1 MKMKMKGAETG
12 LRGEIEIERF
22 FMTKAWSEAMAQAV
36 KAGKLSAESAEN
48 IRRMTAASKSLPLV
62 EASIGE
68 LVAAGEWAEL
78 NDRFFRTLAFGT
90 GGLRGR
96 TIGKVV
102 TKAEQGKPTAL
113 GRPEFPAVGTNCMN
127 DGNVARATQGL
138 VNYLKKNFAGQ
149 APSVVFA
156 HDTRHFS
163 REFAELASRT
173 VAAAGGTAYLF
184 AEDRSTPEL
193 SFAVRHL
200 GAQAGVEITASHN
213 PPHDNGYKVYFSDGA
228 QIVEPHAS
236 GIIREVEAVQEPE
249 VHPQP
254 QDGGKVV
261 RVGPEIDAAYL
272 ETLKDLVIEREMLK
286 KEGAKLKVVFSPLHG
301 TGIRI
306 VPAMLKAAGVQA
318 SVVASQE
325 KGDGRFPTVKSP
337 NPENGEALAL
347 GIEQAKTD
355 KADLVAATDP
365 DADRMGVALRN
376 ADGEYEL
383 ITGNQIGSLLAAY
396 RIERMRAKGW
406 IRAGEEKKCCLIKTF
421 VTTDLQKEMA
431 AVAGMKCV
439 ETLTGFKYIGEKLGL
454 YEKQAGGRGKL
465 GAEEWRR
472 RRIEQSTFFVF
483 GGEESYGYSG
493 GDDVRDKDAN
503 GAVLMFVE
511 AAAWAKS
518 QGRNLLQELDGIY
531 RKHGLYLEKL
541 GNLEMPGAE
550 GAKQIARAV
559 ASYQG
564 QPPREWGGRK
574 VVGVQDYEKG
584 SHRDVDG
591 REIPKERMLMF
602 DLGEG
607 FRVAVRA
614 SGTEPKM
621 KIYFFGKRKVGAGE
635 DLAQAKRALAGEL
648 DSLWGW
654 TQQDAVRRAQGA

>member
-1 MKMKMKGAETG
+1 MASTEGIQKV
-12 LRGEIEIERF
+12 ER
-22 FMTKAWSEAMAQAV
+22 AVEAGQ
-36 KAGKLSAESAEN
+36 LSAESGKN
-48 IRRMTAASKSLPLV
+48 IKKTFVGAKEGSVERVSLEALV
-62 EASIGE
+62 G
-68 LVAAGEWAEL
+68 AGEWGEL

-102 TKAEQGKPTAL
+102 TEAEKGKPTAL

-127 DGNVARATQGL
+127 YGNVARATQGL
-138 VNYLKKNFAGQ
+138 VNYLKKNFSGK

-163 REFAELASRT
+163 REFAELSART

-249 VHPQP
+249 VDPHPKH
-254 QDGGKVV
+254 GGKIVILGQEV
-261 RVGPEIDAAYL
+261 DTAYL
-272 ETLKDLVIEREMLK
+272 EALKELVIEGEMLK
-286 KEGAKLKVVFSPLHG
+286 KEGARLRVVYSPLHG
-301 TGIRI
+301 TGVRI
-306 VPAMLKAAGVQA
+306 VPAMLKGVGVEA
-318 SVVASQE
+318 SLVVSQE

-337 NPENGEALAL
+337 NPENGEALAF
-347 GIEQAKTD
+347 GIEQAK
-355 KADLVAATDP
+355 KERADLVLATDP
-365 DADRMGVALRN
+365 DADRMGVAVRN
-376 ADGEYEL
+376 SSGEYEL
-383 ITGNQIGSLLAAY
+383 ITGNQIGSLLSAY
-396 RIERMRAKGW
+396 RIDRMRAKGW
-406 IRAGEEKKCCLIKTF
+406 IQPGEEKCCCLIKTF
-421 VTTDLQKEMA
+421 VTTDLQKEI
-431 AVAGMKCV
+431 AGSVGMRCV
-439 ETLTGFKYIGEKLGL
+439 ETLTGFKYIGEKLGI
-454 YEKQAGGRGKL
+454 YEKQAGGRGPM

-472 RRIEQSTFFVF
+472 ARIEKSTFFVF

-493 GDDVRDKDAN
+493 GDFVRDKDAN

-518 QGRNLLQELDGIY
+518 HGRNLLEELDAIY

-541 GNLEMPGAE
+541 GTLEMSGAE

-559 ASYQG
+559 GSYQNS
-564 QPPREWGGRK
+564 PPQEWGGRR
-574 VVGVQDYEKG
+574 VLGVTDFEKQNYQ
-584 SHRDVDG
+584 DVDG
-591 REIPKERMLMF
+591 KRIPKERMLIF

-621 KIYFFGKRKVGAGE
+621 KCYFFGKRNVGANE
-635 DLAQAKRALAGEL
+635 DLAKAKRELAGEIEK
-648 DSLWGW
+648 LWEW
-654 TQQDAVRRAQGA
+654 TRLDAVRRAQAV

>member
-1 MKMKMKGAETG
+1 MVKG
-12 LRGEIEIERF
+12 
-22 FMTKAWSEAMAQAV
+22 WSEAVEQAG
-36 KAGKLSAESAEN
+36 KAGKLSAESADN
-48 IRRMTAASKSLPLV
+48 IRKLAASQPLPLI

-68 LVAAGEWAEL
+68 LVAGGEWAEL

-127 DGNVARATQGL
+127 YGNVARATQGL
-138 VNYLKKNFAGQ
+138 VNYLKKNFSGQ
-149 APSVVFA
+149 APSVVFS

-163 REFAELASRT
+163 REFAELSART

-193 SFAVRHL
+193 SFAVRHR

-213 PPHDNGYKVYFSDGA
+213 PSHDNGYKVYFSDGA

-236 GIIREVEAVQEPE
+236 GIIREVEAVKE
-249 VHPQP
+249 VVTDPKP
-254 QDGGKVV
+254 KDGGKVV
-261 RVGPEIDAAYL
+261 VLGKEVDEAYVQAL
-272 ETLKDLVIEREMLK
+272 QELVIEGERLR

-306 VPAMLKAAGVQA
+306 VPAILKAVGVPV
-318 SVVASQE
+318 SMVAAQE

-347 GIEQAKTD
+347 GIEQAKKE
-355 KADLVAATDP
+355 KADFVVATDP

-376 ADGEYEL
+376 AAGEYEL
-383 ITGNQIGSLLAAY
+383 ITGNQIGSLMAAY
-396 RIERMRAKGW
+396 RIERMRAKSW
-406 IRAGEEKKCCLIKTF
+406 IRPGEEKSCCLIKTF

-431 AVAGMKCV
+431 AAAGMKCV
-439 ETLTGFKYIGEKLGL
+439 ETLTGFKYIGEKLGI
-454 YEKQAGGRGKL
+454 YEKQAGGRGNL

-472 RRIEQSTFFVF
+472 RRIEKSTFFVF

-493 GDDVRDKDAN
+493 GDYVRDKDAN

-518 QGRNLLQELDGIY
+518 QGRDLLQELDGIY

-564 QPPREWGGRK
+564 QPPKEWGGRK

-591 REIPKERMLMF
+591 KEIPKEKMLMF

-621 KIYFFGKRKVGAGE
+621 KIYFFGKRQVGANE
-635 DLAQAKRALAGEL
+635 DLGKAKKELAAEL
-648 DSLWGW
+648 ERLWEW
-654 TQQDAVRRAQGA
+654 TKQDAVARSKG

>member
-163 REFAELASRT
+163 RDFAELASRT

-200 GAQAGVEITASHN
+200 GSQAGVEITASHN

-272 ETLKDLVIEREMLK
+272 ETLKDLVIEPEMLK
-286 KEGAKLKVVFSPLHG
+286 KEGTKLKVVFSPLHG

>member
-1 MKMKMKGAETG
+1 MVSTVGIQKV
-12 LRGEIEIERF
+12 ER
-22 FMTKAWSEAMAQAV
+22 AVEAGQ
-36 KAGKLSAESAEN
+36 LSAESGKN
-48 IRRMTAASKSLPLV
+48 IKKTFVGAKKGSVERISLEALV
-62 EASIGE
+62 G
-68 LVAAGEWAEL
+68 AGEWGEL

-102 TKAEQGKPTAL
+102 TEAEKGKPTAL

-127 DGNVARATQGL
+127 YGNVARATQGL
-138 VNYLKKNFAGQ
+138 VNYLKKNFSGK

-163 REFAELASRT
+163 REFAELSART

-193 SFAVRHL
+193 SFAVRYL

-249 VHPQP
+249 VDPHPKH
-254 QDGGKVV
+254 GGKVV
-261 RVGPEIDAAYL
+261 ILGQEVDAAYL
-272 ETLKDLVIEREMLK
+272 EALKELVIEGEMLK
-286 KEGAKLKVVFSPLHG
+286 KEGAKLRVVYSPLHG
-301 TGIRI
+301 TGVRI
-306 VPAMLKAAGVQA
+306 VPAMLKRVGVEA
-318 SVVASQE
+318 SLVASQE

-347 GIEQAKTD
+347 GIEQAKKE
-355 KADLVAATDP
+355 KADLVLATDP
-365 DADRMGVALRN
+365 DADRMGVAVRN
-376 ADGEYEL
+376 SSGEYEL
-383 ITGNQIGSLLAAY
+383 ITGNQIGSLLSAY
-396 RIERMRAKGW
+396 RIDRMRAKGW
-406 IRAGEEKKCCLIKTF
+406 IRPGEEKRCCLIKTF
-421 VTTDLQKEMA
+421 VTTDLQKEI
-431 AVAGMKCV
+431 AGSVGMRCV
-439 ETLTGFKYIGEKLGL
+439 ETLTGFKYIGEKLGI
-454 YEKQAGGRGKL
+454 YEKQAGGRGPM

-472 RRIEQSTFFVF
+472 ARIEKSTFFVF

-493 GDDVRDKDAN
+493 GDFVRDKDAN

-518 QGRNLLQELDGIY
+518 HGRNLLEEMDTIY

-541 GNLEMPGAE
+541 GTLEMSGAE

-559 ASYQG
+559 ESYQNS
-564 QPPREWGGRK
+564 PPQEWGGRR
-574 VVGVQDYEKG
+574 VLGVTDFEKQNYQ
-584 SHRDVDG
+584 DVDG
-591 REIPKERMLMF
+591 KKIPKERMLIF

-621 KIYFFGKRKVGAGE
+621 KCYFFGKRNLGANE
-635 DLAQAKRALAGEL
+635 DLAKAKRELAGEIEK
-648 DSLWGW
+648 LWEW
-654 TQQDAVRRAQGA
+654 TRQDAVRRAQAV

>member
-1 MKMKMKGAETG
+1 MVSTEGIQKV
-12 LRGEIEIERF
+12 ER
-22 FMTKAWSEAMAQAV
+22 AVEAGQ
-36 KAGKLSAESAEN
+36 LSAESGKN
-48 IRRMTAASKSLPLV
+48 IKKTFVGAKEGSVERVSLEALV
-62 EASIGE
+62 G
-68 LVAAGEWAEL
+68 AGEWGEL

-102 TKAEQGKPTAL
+102 TEAEKGKPTAL

-127 DGNVARATQGL
+127 YGNVARATQGL
-138 VNYLKKNFAGQ
+138 VNYLKKNFSGK

-163 REFAELASRT
+163 REFAELSART

-249 VHPQP
+249 VDPHPKH
-254 QDGGKVV
+254 GGKIVILGQEV
-261 RVGPEIDAAYL
+261 DTAYL
-272 ETLKDLVIEREMLK
+272 EALKELVIEGEMLK
-286 KEGAKLKVVFSPLHG
+286 KEGARLRVVYSPLHG
-301 TGIRI
+301 TGVRI
-306 VPAMLKAAGVQA
+306 VPAMLKGVGVEA
-318 SVVASQE
+318 SLVVSQE

-337 NPENGEALAL
+337 NPENGEALAF
-347 GIEQAKTD
+347 GIEQAK
-355 KADLVAATDP
+355 KERADLVLATDP
-365 DADRMGVALRN
+365 DADRMGVAVRN
-376 ADGEYEL
+376 SSGEYEL
-383 ITGNQIGSLLAAY
+383 ITGNQIGSLLSAY
-396 RIERMRAKGW
+396 RIDRMRAKGW
-406 IRAGEEKKCCLIKTF
+406 IQPGEEKCCCLIKTF
-421 VTTDLQKEMA
+421 VTTDLQKEI
-431 AVAGMKCV
+431 AGSVGMRCV
-439 ETLTGFKYIGEKLGL
+439 ETLTGFKYIGEKLGI
-454 YEKQAGGRGKL
+454 YEKQAGGRGPM

-472 RRIEQSTFFVF
+472 ARIEKSTFFVF

-493 GDDVRDKDAN
+493 GDFVRDKDAN

-518 QGRNLLQELDGIY
+518 HGRNLLEELDAIY

-541 GNLEMPGAE
+541 GTLEMSGAE

-559 ASYQG
+559 ESYQNS
-564 QPPREWGGRK
+564 PPQEWGGRR
-574 VVGVQDYEKG
+574 VLGVTDFEKQNYQ
-584 SHRDVDG
+584 DVDG
-591 REIPKERMLMF
+591 KRIPKERMLIF

-621 KIYFFGKRKVGAGE
+621 KCYFFGKRNVGANE
-635 DLAQAKRALAGEL
+635 DLAKAKRELAGEIEK
-648 DSLWGW
+648 LWEW
-654 TQQDAVRRAQGA
+654 TRLDAVRRAQAV

>member
-1 MKMKMKGAETG
+1 
-12 LRGEIEIERF
+12 
-22 FMTKAWSEAMAQAV
+22 MASSWKESVEQAV

-48 IRRMTAASKSLPLV
+48 IRKLAASQSIPLL

-68 LVAAGEWAEL
+68 LVAGGEWAEL

-113 GRPEFPAVGTNCMN
+113 GRPEFPAVGTNCVN
-127 DGNVARATQGL
+127 YGNVARATQGL
-138 VNYLKKNFAGQ
+138 VNYLKKNFSGQ
-149 APSVVFA
+149 APSVVFS

-163 REFAELASRT
+163 REFAELSART

-236 GIIREVEAVQEPE
+236 GIIREVEAVKE
-249 VHPQP
+249 VVTDPKP
-254 QDGGKVV
+254 KDGGKVV
-261 RVGPEIDAAYL
+261 VLGKEVDEAYVQA
-272 ETLKDLVIEREMLK
+272 LKELVIEGELLR

-306 VPAMLKAAGVQA
+306 VPAMLKAVGVQA
-318 SVVASQE
+318 SIVAAQE

-347 GIEQAKTD
+347 GIEQAKKE
-355 KADLVAATDP
+355 KADFVVATDP

-376 ADGEYEL
+376 AAGEYEL
-383 ITGNQIGSLLAAY
+383 ITGNQIGSLMAAY
-396 RIERMRAKGW
+396 RIERMKAKGW
-406 IRAGEEKKCCLIKTF
+406 IRPGEEKSCCLIKTF

-431 AVAGMKCV
+431 AAAGMKCV
-439 ETLTGFKYIGEKLGL
+439 DTLTGFKYIGEKLGI

-472 RRIEQSTFFVF
+472 KRIEKSTFFVF

-493 GDDVRDKDAN
+493 GDYVRDKDAN

-511 AAAWAKS
+511 AAAGAKS
-518 QGRNLLQELDGIY
+518 QGRDLLQELDGIY

-564 QPPREWGGRK
+564 QPPKEWGGRK

-591 REIPKERMLMF
+591 KEIPKEKMLMF

-621 KIYFFGKRKVGAGE
+621 KIYFFGKRKVEANG
-635 DLAQAKRALAGEL
+635 DLGKAKKELAAEL
-648 DSLWGW
+648 ERLWDW
-654 TQQDAVRRAQGA
+654 TKQDAVARSKG

>member
-48 IRRMTAASKSLPLV
+48 IRQMTAASKSLPLV

-163 REFAELASRT
+163 RDFAELASRT

-621 KIYFFGKRKVGAGE
+621 KIYFFGKRKIGAGE

>member
-12 LRGEIEIERF
+12 LRTPVGIVCF
-22 FMTKAWSEAMAQAV
+22 FMATGWKEAVEQAV
-36 KAGKLSAESAEN
+36 NAGKLSAESAEN
-48 IRRMTAASKSLPLV
+48 IRRLAVTSASQPVV

-68 LVAAGEWAEL
+68 LVVAGQWAEL

-127 DGNVARATQGL
+127 YGNVARATQGL
-138 VNYLKKNFAGQ
+138 VNYLKKNFSGQ
-149 APSVVFA
+149 APSVVFS

-163 REFAELASRT
+163 REFAELSART

-236 GIIREVEAVQEPE
+236 GIIREVEAVKE
-249 VHPQP
+249 VVTDPQP
-254 QDGGKVV
+254 KGGGKVV
-261 RVGPEIDAAYL
+261 VVGKEVDEAYL
-272 ETLKDLVIEREMLK
+272 EALEELVIEGELLK
-286 KEGAKLKVVFSPLHG
+286 KEGSKLKVVFSPLHG

-306 VPAMLKAAGVQA
+306 VPAMLKSAGVSA
-318 SVVASQE
+318 SIVPAQE

-347 GIEQAKTD
+347 GIELAKKE
-355 KADLVAATDP
+355 KADLVVATDP

-376 ADGEYEL
+376 VAGEYEL
-383 ITGNQIGSLLAAY
+383 ITGNQIGSLMAAY
-396 RIERMRAKGW
+396 RIERMKAKDW
-406 IRAGEEKKCCLIKTF
+406 IRQGEEKNCCLIKTF

-431 AVAGMKCV
+431 KAAGMKCV
-439 ETLTGFKYIGEKLGL
+439 DTLTGFKYIGEKLGI
-454 YEKQAGGRGKL
+454 YEKQAGDRGKL
-465 GAEEWRR
+465 SAEEWRR
-472 RRIEQSTFFVF
+472 RRIEKSTFFVF

-493 GDDVRDKDAN
+493 GDYVRDKDAN

-511 AAAWAKS
+511 AAVWAKS
-518 QGRNLLQELDGIY
+518 QGRDLLQELDGIY

-564 QPPREWGGRK
+564 QPPKEWGGRK

-584 SHRDVDG
+584 SHRDADG
-591 REIPKERMLMF
+591 KEIPKERMLMF

-621 KIYFFGKRKVGAGE
+621 KIYFFGKRKVGAGD
-635 DLAQAKRALAGEL
+635 DLAQAKKELAGEL
-648 DSLWGW
+648 DKLWEW
-654 TQQDAVRRAQGA
+654 TRQDAVRRAQGA

>member
-1 MKMKMKGAETG
+1 MASTEGIQKV
-12 LRGEIEIERF
+12 ER
-22 FMTKAWSEAMAQAV
+22 AVEAGQ
-36 KAGKLSAESAEN
+36 LSAESGKN
-48 IRRMTAASKSLPLV
+48 IKKTFVGAKEGSVERVSLEALV
-62 EASIGE
+62 G
-68 LVAAGEWAEL
+68 AGEWGEL

-102 TKAEQGKPTAL
+102 TEAEKGKPTAL

-127 DGNVARATQGL
+127 YGNVARATQGL
-138 VNYLKKNFAGQ
+138 VNYLKKNFSGK

-163 REFAELASRT
+163 REFAELSART

-249 VHPQP
+249 VDPHPKH
-254 QDGGKVV
+254 GGKIVILGQEV
-261 RVGPEIDAAYL
+261 DTAYL
-272 ETLKDLVIEREMLK
+272 EALKELVIEGEMLK
-286 KEGAKLKVVFSPLHG
+286 KEGARLRVVYSPLHG
-301 TGIRI
+301 TGVRI
-306 VPAMLKAAGVQA
+306 VPAMLKGVGVEA
-318 SVVASQE
+318 SLVVSQE

-337 NPENGEALAL
+337 NPENGEALAF
-347 GIEQAKTD
+347 GIEQAK
-355 KADLVAATDP
+355 KERADLVLATDP
-365 DADRMGVALRN
+365 DADRMGVAVRN
-376 ADGEYEL
+376 SSGEYEL
-383 ITGNQIGSLLAAY
+383 ITGNQIGSLLSAY
-396 RIERMRAKGW
+396 RIDRMRAKGW
-406 IRAGEEKKCCLIKTF
+406 IQPGEEKCCCLIKTF
-421 VTTDLQKEMA
+421 VTTDLQKEI
-431 AVAGMKCV
+431 AGSVGMRCV
-439 ETLTGFKYIGEKLGL
+439 ETLTGFKYIGEKLGI
-454 YEKQAGGRGKL
+454 YEKQAGGRGPM

-472 RRIEQSTFFVF
+472 ARIEKSTFFVF

-493 GDDVRDKDAN
+493 GDFVRDKDAN

-518 QGRNLLQELDGIY
+518 HGRNLLEEMDTIY

-541 GNLEMPGAE
+541 GTLEMSGAE

-559 ASYQG
+559 ESYQNS
-564 QPPREWGGRK
+564 PPQEWGGRS
-574 VVGVQDYEKG
+574 VLGVTDFEKQNYQ
-584 SHRDVDG
+584 DVDG
-591 REIPKERMLMF
+591 KKIPKERMLIF

-621 KIYFFGKRKVGAGE
+621 KCYFFGKRNVGANE
-635 DLAQAKRALAGEL
+635 DLAKAKRELAGEIEK
-648 DSLWGW
+648 LWEW
-654 TQQDAVRRAQGA
+654 TRLDAVRRAQAV